1 LRNRS
6 VSGLDKSSRKGK
18 SARHVNFNA
27 KDRFMKHVVHL
38 MIIGAFVLSFSAVG
52 YAQMQA
58 TPPAAPTTPAA
69 PAAPQAKKAPM
80 SAKSKE
86 CSEKAT
92 AQGLHGKAR
101 KEFREKC
108 KKGET

>member
-1 LRNRS
+1 
-6 VSGLDKSSRKGK
+6 
-18 SARHVNFNA
+18 
-27 KDRFMKHVVHL
+27 MKTLVCL
-38 MIIGAFVLSFSAVG
+38 MIAGAFVLSFSAAG

-58 TPPAAPTTPAA
+58 NPPAAPTAPAA
-69 PAAPQAKKAPM
+69 PAAPKVKKAPM

-86 CSEKAT
+86 CSDKAT

>member
-1 LRNRS
+1 
-6 VSGLDKSSRKGK
+6 
-18 SARHVNFNA
+18 
-27 KDRFMKHVVHL
+27 MKHVVHL

-58 TPPAAPTTPAA
+58 TPPAAPATPAT
-69 PAAPQAKKAPM
+69 PQAKKAPM

>member
-1 LRNRS
+1 
-6 VSGLDKSSRKGK
+6 
-18 SARHVNFNA
+18 
-27 KDRFMKHVVHL
+27 MKTLVRL
-38 MIIGAFVLSFSAVG
+38 MLAGSLAVAFGQSG
-52 YAQMQA
+52 YAQM
-58 TPPAAPTTPAA
+58 TPPAA
-69 PAAPQAKKAPM
+69 PAAPAAPKAPATPKPKAPM

-86 CSEKAT
+86 CSDKAT